1 LIKKYTVFV
10 VYIAGY
16 VMFSRDIDKS
26 KIFLVKCLNLSISYT
41 NRYVITYKL
50 THPKA
55 KKCKE

>member
-1 LIKKYTVFV
+1 
-10 VYIAGY
+10 
-16 VMFSRDIDKS
+16 MFSRDIDKS